1 MMSQNTI
8 KEDLSKHSI
17 EKKKKKLPEIEK
29 CRKLKETQSF
39 KIILKGIINS
49 CHFIFYSLDN

>member
-8 KEDLSKHSI
+8 KEDLSKTLNR
-17 EKKKKKLPEIEK
+17 KKKKLPKIEK

-39 KIILKGIINS
+39 KIILKWIINS

>member
-17 EKKKKKLPEIEK
+17 EKKKLPEIEK